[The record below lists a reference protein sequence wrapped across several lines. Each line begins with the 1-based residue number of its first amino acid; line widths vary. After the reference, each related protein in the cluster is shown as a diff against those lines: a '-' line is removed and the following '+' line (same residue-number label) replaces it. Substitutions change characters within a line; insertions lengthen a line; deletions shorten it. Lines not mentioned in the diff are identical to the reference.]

1 MGFSK
6 IKAVY
11 KKEILDLLRD
21 KKTLIMMVLVPL
33 ILYPLIMIGAMLITS
48 AISNNIQTAQY
59 DVAVFY
65 EETAAENSAFDS
77 TEFERF
83 LTDSEDE
90 LEYHLNVVESQNPQE
105 ELLAEEIDAFITVG
119 WNGRISFKVEYLSSV
134 TNSSAASD
142 MIEDKLNLYSEFLE
156 RKLLSEMGIDTET
169 VMNPISVEWQDKS
182 TREESLGSILGAILP
197 FLLIVSILMGAIY
210 PAIDTTAG
218 EKERGTLE
226 TLLTLPVRNDELI
239 MGKFLAV
246 ATIAVV
252 SALLN
257 LLSMTF
263 MGAYLYSMLLA
274 VDRDSTAV
282 NLTEFIPAVV
292 IVILCVVAFA
302 LFISA
307 LSMCVTTF
315 ARSFKEAN
323 NYLTPLLLVV
333 MFTGYIGFIPNI
345 EFNSLMAAV
354 PVVNICLLISNIL
367 VFKYSFTTIIIT
379 LMTNVI
385 YAALAVLV
393 LSKLYNSEDILFGE
407 GGVSL
412 QIFTDRRNL
421 KKGGVPNFSD
431 AVLVIAIS
439 MLLLLYVGSVLQM
452 KFLLGGLFATQL
464 MLLFVPV
471 FFTWYTKKDVRETF
485 SLKAPRAA
493 HLLGAVFME
502 AGVYIVVMLLS
513 LLLTAIWPEDAGNI
527 NESFE
532 TILDG
537 IQFVPALLVI
547 ALAPAIC
554 EEALFR
560 GYLFAASKKKFKPYT
575 AMLIVAALF
584 GIYHLSLVKFF
595 TTGILG
601 FAFCYA
607 VYKSES
613 IFTSALMHFLNN
625 MISVVVLFYGERLSK
640 IMPVLFQESLA
651 ASDVMIFLAVAVFC
665 MGAGDF
671 LLNRKNHIHKDIVSH
686 Q

>member
-1 MGFSK
+1 MGFKK

-11 KKEILDLLRD
+11 KKEMLDLLRD

-48 AISNNIQTAQY
+48 AIVSNIETAEY
-59 DVAVFY
+59 DVAVLY
-65 EETAAENSAFDS
+65 EEAAGENSAFDS
-77 TEFERF
+77 GEFEKF
-83 LTDSEDE
+83 LTDNADGQ
-90 LEYHLNVVESQNPQE
+90 EYHLKIAESLDPQAD
-105 ELLAEEIDAFITVG
+105 LLAEEIDALIVVG
-119 WNGRISFKVEYLSSV
+119 WYGKICFRVQYLSSV

-142 MIEDKLNLYSEFLE
+142 MIEDKLNLYGELME
-156 RKLLSEMGIDTET
+156 KKMLDELGLDAET
-169 VMNPISVEWQDKS
+169 IMNPISVEWQDKS
-182 TREESLGSILGAILP
+182 TREESLGSILGSILP
-197 FLLIVSILMGAIY
+197 FLLIVSILMGAVY

-263 MGAYLYSMLLA
+263 MGGYLYSMLLA
-274 VDRDSTAV
+274 ADRDSMTV
-282 NLTEFIPAVV
+282 NLTEFIPALV
-292 IVILCVVAFA
+292 IVILCVIAFA

-315 ARSFKEAN
+315 AKSFKEAN

-354 PVVNICLLISNIL
+354 PVVNICLLVSNIL

-379 LMTNVI
+379 LVSNVI
-385 YAALAVLV
+385 YAALAVMI

-431 AVLVIAIS
+431 AVLVIAVS
-439 MLLLLYVGSVLQM
+439 MLLMLYAGSVLQM
-452 KFLLGGLFATQL
+452 KFLMGGLLATQL
-464 MLLFVPV
+464 MLIFVPV
-471 FFTWYTKKDVRETF
+471 FFAWYTKKDFKETF
-485 SLKAPRAA
+485 SLKVPRVT
-493 HLLGAVFME
+493 HLLGAVLLE

-513 LLLTAIWPEDAGNI
+513 TLLTAIWPEDAGNVS
-527 NESFE
+527 ESFE
-532 TILDG
+532 TLLEG
-537 IQFVPALLVI
+537 VQFVPALLVM

-554 EEALFR
+554 EEGLFR
-560 GYLFAASKKKFKPYT
+560 GYLFAASKKKFKPYA
-575 AMLIVAALF
+575 AMLIVAAIF

-601 FAFCYA
+601 FAFCYV
-607 VYKSES
+607 VYKTEC

-625 MISVVVLFYGERLSK
+625 AVSVAVLFYGTKLSGAV
-640 IMPVLFQESLA
+640 PVLFKESLTA
-651 ASDVMIFLAVAVFC
+651 AEALILLAVAAVC
-665 MGAGDF
+665 IGAGGF
-671 LLNRKNHIHKDIVSH
+671 LVNCKKRDKKSRN
-686 Q
+686 

>member
-1 MGFSK
+1 MGFRK

-11 KKEILDLLRD
+11 KKEIIDLLRD

-48 AISNNIQTAQY
+48 AIANNIQTSEY
-59 DVAVFY
+59 DVAVLY
-65 EETAAENSAFDS
+65 EEEAAGVSDFDRV
-77 TEFERF
+77 EFERF

-90 LEYHLNVVESQNPQE
+90 LEYHLNIVESASPE
-105 ELLAEEIDAFITVG
+105 EALLAEEIDALIFVG
-119 WNGRISFKVEYLSSV
+119 EGDKPYFKLQYLSSV
-134 TNSSAASD
+134 TNSSAASN
-142 MIEDKLNLYSEFLE
+142 MVEDKLKLYSEFLE
-156 RKLLSEMGIDTET
+156 KKILSDLRLDADSI
-169 VMNPISVEWQDKS
+169 MNPISVEWQDKS
-182 TREESLGSILGAILP
+182 TKEESLGSILGSVLP

-263 MGAYLYSMLLA
+263 MGAYMYSMLLVA
-274 VDRDSTAV
+274 DHDSTVV
-282 NLTEFIPAVV
+282 NLVEFIPAVL
-292 IVILCVVAFA
+292 IVILCVVVFA

-307 LSMCVTTF
+307 LAMCVTTF
-315 ARSFKEAN
+315 AKSFKEAN

-345 EFNSLMAAV
+345 QFNSLMASI
-354 PVVNICLLISNIL
+354 PVVNICLLINNIL

-379 LMTNVI
+379 LVTNVI
-385 YAALAVLV
+385 YAALAVML

-412 QIFTDRRNL
+412 QIFSDRRNL

-452 KFLLGGLFATQL
+452 KYLMGGLLATQL
-464 MLLFVPV
+464 MIIAAPV
-471 FFTWYTKKDVRETF
+471 FFAWYTKKDMKETF
-485 SLKAPRAA
+485 SLKVPKVS
-493 HLLGAVFME
+493 HVLGAVVME
-502 AGVYIVVMLLS
+502 IGVFSVVMLLS
-513 LLLTAIWPEDAGNI
+513 FVLTTIWPEDAQSVND
-527 NESFE
+527 SFDI
-532 TILDG
+532 ILEG
-537 IQFVPALLVI
+537 SGFIPAMLI
-547 ALAPAIC
+547 MALAPAIC
-554 EEALFR
+554 EEGLFR

-575 AMLIVAALF
+575 AMLIVAAIF

-601 FAFCYA
+601 FVFCYV
-607 VYKSES
+607 VYRTGS
-613 IFTSALMHFLNN
+613 IVTSSVMHFLNN
-625 MISVVVLFYGERLSK
+625 LLSVVVMFYGDK
-640 IMPVLFQESLA
+640 MAQIVPILFKETVSV
-651 ASDVMIFLAVAVFC
+651 SDVLILLAVGILC
-665 MGAGDF
+665 LTAGNF
-671 LLNRKNHIHKDIVSH
+671 LVCLGNNKNE
-686 Q
+686 

>member
-1 MGFSK
+1 MGFKK

-11 KKEILDLLRD
+11 KKEMLDLLRD

-33 ILYPLIMIGAMLITS
+33 ILYPLIMIAAMLISS
-48 AISNNIQTAQY
+48 AIANNIQTSEY
-59 DVAVFY
+59 DVAVLY
-65 EETAAENSAFDS
+65 EEVAAEGNTFDN
-77 TEFERF
+77 TEFESF

-90 LEYHLNVVESQNPQE
+90 LEYHLNIVESLDPQAD
-105 ELLAEEIDAFITVG
+105 LLAEEIDAFVVVG
-119 WNGRISFKVEYLSSV
+119 WNGKISFRVQYLSSV

-142 MIEDKLNLYSEFLE
+142 MIEDKLNLYSELME
-156 RKLLSEMGIDTET
+156 KKLLDEMGLDTEAI
-169 VMNPISVEWQDKS
+169 MNPISVEWQDKS
-182 TREESLGSILGAILP
+182 TKEESLGSILGSILP

-274 VDRDSTAV
+274 ADRDSTAV
-282 NLTEFIPAVV
+282 NLAEFIPAVLV
-292 IVILCVVAFA
+292 VILCVVAFA

-307 LSMCVTTF
+307 LSMCVTIF
-315 ARSFKEAN
+315 AKSFKEAN
-323 NYLTPLLLVV
+323 NYLTPLLLVI

-345 EFNSLMAAV
+345 EFNSLMASV

-379 LMTNVI
+379 LVTNVI
-385 YAALAVLV
+385 YAALAVMI

-431 AVLVIAIS
+431 AVLVMAVS
-439 MLLLLYVGSVLQM
+439 MLLLLYVGSVLQV
-452 KFLLGGLFATQL
+452 KFLMGGLFVTQL

-471 FFTWYTKKDVRETF
+471 FFTWYTRKDFKETF
-485 SLKAPRAA
+485 SLKAPKIT

-502 AGVYIVVMLLS
+502 AGVFVVVMLLS
-513 LLLTAIWPEDAGNI
+513 SLLSAIWPEDAGNI
-527 NESFE
+527 SESFE
-532 TILDG
+532 MLLDG
-537 IQFVPALLVI
+537 VQFVPALLVM
-547 ALAPAIC
+547 AVAPAIC
-554 EEALFR
+554 EEGLFR
-560 GYLFAASKKKFKPYT
+560 GYLFAASKKKFKPYM
-575 AMLIVAALF
+575 AMLIVAVMF

-601 FAFCYA
+601 FTFCYV
-607 VYKSES
+607 VYRTES
-613 IFTSALMHFLNN
+613 IFASALMHFLNN
-625 MISVVVLFYGERLSK
+625 MMSVVVLFYGTQLSEFVP
-640 IMPVLFQESLA
+640 MLFKENLTA
-651 ASDVMIFLAVAVFC
+651 ADVMILLVVAAVC
-665 MGAGDF
+665 IGAG
-671 LLNRKNHIHKDIVSH
+671 LLLINAVKKDKMSV
-686 Q
+686 